1 MTTFHFQTH
10 VSDSGVITL
19 PPQAENLY
27 GKVVVVNVDLPSEQK
42 PKRSFEEKK
51 QTAKDRTKKQER
63 KRAFEELCDAW
74 CADERST
81 EEIIRDIYESR
92 TIGRERDPL

>member
-19 PPQAENLY
+19 PLQAENLY
-27 GKVVVVNVDLPSEQK
+27 GKVVEVNVDLPSEQK
-42 PKRSFEEKK
+42 SKRSFEEE
-51 QTAKDRTKKQER
+51 AKDLAKKQER
-63 KRAFEELCDAW
+63 KRAFEKLCDAW

>member
-10 VSDSGVITL
+10 VSDSGVIIL

-27 GKVVVVNVDLPSEQK
+27 GKIVEVNLDLPSKQK
-42 PKRSFEEKK
+42 
-51 QTAKDRTKKQER
+51 TKCS
-63 KRAFEELCDAW
+63 FEELCDAW